1 MVIPMK
7 KVLILSSSPRKGG
20 NSQTL
25 CEQFAK
31 GAQEAGHTVD
41 LISLREKSLH
51 CCTGCLACL
60 QTGACVQ
67 KDDAAEIMEKMLA
80 ADVIV
85 LATPVYFYSMSAQMK
100 MLIDRTVPVYER
112 LNNKEIYFIITQ
124 TDPDKDAMERTIEA
138 LRGFTDGCLENP
150 IERGILRGAGLQKV
164 GEAQQ
169 SPLMQDAYEMG
180 KQV

>member
-1 MVIPMK
+1 MK
-7 KVLILSSSPRKGG
+7 NILILSSSPRKGG

-25 CEQFAK
+25 CEQFAQ
-31 GAQEAGHTVD
+31 GAREAGHTVEM
-41 LISLREKSLH
+41 ISLREKSIH

-67 KDDAAEIMEKMLA
+67 KDDTAEILDKMLA

-112 LNNKEIYFIITQ
+112 LENKEFYFIITQ
-124 TDPDKDAMERTIEA
+124 TDPDKGAMERTIEA
-138 LRGFTDGCLENP
+138 LRGFTEGCLTDP
-150 IERGILRGAGLQKV
+150 IERGILYGAGLQKV

-169 SPLMQDAYEMG
+169 SPLMRDAYEMG
-180 KQV
+180 RQV

>member
-1 MVIPMK
+1 MK
-7 KVLILSSSPRKGG
+7 NILILSSSPRKGG

-25 CEQFAK
+25 CEQFAQ
-31 GAQEAGHTVD
+31 GAREAGHTVEM
-41 LISLREKSLH
+41 ISLREKSIH

-67 KDDAAEIMEKMLA
+67 KDDTAEILDKMLA

-112 LNNKEIYFIITQ
+112 LENKEFYFIITQ
-124 TDPDKDAMERTIEA
+124 TDPDKGAMERTIEA
-138 LRGFTDGCLENP
+138 LRGFTEGCLTDP
-150 IERGILRGAGLQKV
+150 IERGILYGAGLQKV

-169 SPLMQDAYEMG
+169 SPLMRDAYEMG